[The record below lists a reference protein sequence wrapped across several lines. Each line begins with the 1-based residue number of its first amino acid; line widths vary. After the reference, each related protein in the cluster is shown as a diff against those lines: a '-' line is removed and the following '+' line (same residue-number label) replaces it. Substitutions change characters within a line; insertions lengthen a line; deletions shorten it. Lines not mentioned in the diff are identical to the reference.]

1 MTTFDASKNMAQ
13 QDEEQKLELF
23 HLVAEETARF
33 SDRLQEISGS
43 NILNLAFAHGLAK
56 GLMYSIVAQLSE
68 SCAQQ
73 TGSCVFADVSSGVF
87 EISKNDRETILC
99 SAEQIKLS

>member
-1 MTTFDASKNMAQ
+1 MTTFDKSKNMAQ

-33 SDRLQEISGS
+33 SDRLQEISGP

-56 GLMYSIVAQLSE
+56 GLLYSIVAQLSE
-68 SCAQQ
+68 SCEQQ
-73 TGSCVFADVSSGVF
+73 TDSYVFAEVSTGIF
-87 EISKNDRETILC
+87 EISKNDRETICC
-99 SAEQIKLS
+99 SAEQVKLS